1 MVIIKTKMNITLLIP
16 IVTFLVSS
24 FVMYSLSKD
33 PDKKKKPVKFILPSI
48 IVSIVS
54 FIALKYKD
62 NMSPEPMMQGN
73 YFD

>member
-1 MVIIKTKMNITLLIP
+1 MNITILAPIIIF
-16 IVTFLVSS
+16 IVTS
-24 FVMYSLSKD
+24 FAMYSTSKD
-33 PDKKKKPVKFILPSI
+33 PDKKQKPVKFILPGI
-48 IVSIVS
+48 IVSILS